1 MNRRPLEQLF
11 FATFRGKQ
19 ELTELLELDVRAA
32 YSEKDF
38 DGRVVYSP
46 DKKLKFYLGFLSRV
60 LFDRLP
66 VETDVVFSYRKGVNV
81 VNAVE
86 KHSEG
91 KYFFQS
97 DIKNFFGSIDREMIS
112 RSVLAALELCPISDI
127 EQWLDRVLDLVTVDG
142 VLPPGFPT
150 SPVISNA
157 CLYEFDKKFL
167 FWCKRN
173 SLTYTRYADDLIVS
187 GGVEEKMHLLLPCI
201 TQLLDAEF
209 GGRIKLNAQK
219 TKFIRPGEKVR
230 MLGVAILP
238 NGKVSVDGRLK
249 KHSETAMHCLLK
261 DKQMFTSFLKEK
273 DLEKALKKFS
283 GQLNYIN
290 TVDPSF
296 LDKLRRKYGVTAV
309 DKIVHISVGS

>member
-19 ELTELLELDVRAA
+19 ELNELLELDVRAA

-46 DKKLKFYLGFLSRV
+46 DKKLKLYLGFLSRV

-167 FWCKRN
+167 SWCKLN

-296 LDKLRRKYGVTAV
+296 LDKLRRKYGATAV

>member
-19 ELTELLELDVRAA
+19 ELSELLELDVRAA

-46 DKKLKFYLGFLSRV
+46 DKKLKLYLGFLSRV

-97 DIKNFFGSIDREMIS
+97 DIKNFFGSIDREMIR

-127 EQWLDRVLDLVTVDG
+127 ENWLDRVLDLVTVDG

-157 CLYEFDKKFL
+157 CLYEFDKKF
-167 FWCKRN
+167 FSWCKQN

-209 GGRIKLNAQK
+209 GGRIKLNTQK

-261 DKQMFTSFLKEK
+261 DKQMFMSFLKEK
-273 DLEKALKKFS
+273 DFEKALKKFS

-296 LDKLRRKYGVTAV
+296 LDKLRRKYGATAV